1 VSRTRARLAVIGLGR
16 IGRLHASNLAGRVA
30 SAELAAVVDPVEPL
44 ARSLGG
50 RYRVGWATS
59 AEEVLD
65 GDVDGVVIAA
75 PTALHVGLVRLAAGA
90 GRHVFCEKPLGFDVN
105 EAAAATACARG
116 AGVVLQVGFQRR
128 FDPGW
133 LAVKS
138 MLDGDELGTLELL
151 RGSHRNAG
159 EPHATEPLGDL
170 FADVAIHDFDAAR
183 WLGGEVAELSAQAR
197 DGAATLALRF
207 ESGALGLIDV
217 SRRAGYGFEC
227 SAEVVGSRATARVA
241 SGSHEVELL
250 RDGQASSPLPGD
262 HAQRH
267 AAAYL
272 AELDRFGAAVL
283 GRCPAGPGGE
293 EAIAALELA
302 ERARRSVAG

>member
-16 IGRLHASNLAGRVA
+16 IGRLHASNLAGRIP

-50 RYRVGWATS
+50 RYQVRWATS

-75 PTALHVGLVRLAAGA
+75 PTAQHVGLVRLAAGA
-90 GRHVFCEKPLGFDVN
+90 GRHAFCEKPLGFDV
-105 EAAAATACARG
+105 EAAAAATAGARE

-159 EPHATEPLGDL
+159 EPDATAPLGDL
-170 FADVAIHDFDAAR
+170 FADVAIHDLDAGR
-183 WLGGEVAELSAQAR
+183 WLGGEVAELSAEAR

-227 SAEVVGSRATARVA
+227 SAEVVGSRATARVG
-241 SGSHEVELL
+241 SGSHEIELL
-250 RDGQASSPLPGD
+250 RDGQVSAPLPGD
-262 HAQRH
+262 HSQRH

-283 GRCPAGPGGE
+283 GRCPAGPGGDD
-293 EAIAALELA
+293 AVAALELA
-302 ERARRSVAG
+302 ERARRSAAG

>member
-16 IGRLHASNLAGRVA
+16 IGRLHASNLAGRVP

-44 ARSLGG
+44 ARSLGR
-50 RYRVGWATS
+50 RYQVAWFSS
-59 AEEVLD
+59 AEQALG

-75 PTALHVGLVRLAAGA
+75 PTARHAGLVRLAAGA
-90 GRHVFCEKPLGFDVN
+90 GTHVFCEKPLGFEADA
-105 EAAAATACARG
+105 AAAATACARE

-138 MLDGDELGTLELL
+138 MLDGDDLGTLELL

-159 EPHATEPLGDL
+159 EPAATAPLGDL
-170 FADVAIHDFDAAR
+170 FADVAIHDLDAAR
-183 WLGGEVAELSAQAR
+183 WLGGEVGELSAQAR
-197 DGAATLALRF
+197 DGAATIALRF
-207 ESGALGLIDV
+207 ESGALGLLDV

-227 SAEVVGSRATARVA
+227 SAELVGSRATARVA
-241 SGSHEVELL
+241 SGPHEIELL
-250 RDGQASSPLPGD
+250 RDGRASSPLPGD

-283 GRCPAGPGGE
+283 GRCPAGPGGDD
-293 EAIAALELA
+293 AAAALELA
-302 ERARRSVAG
+302 DRARRSAAR